1 MRNLFLINYRFCL
14 FENVKSRQRFKDGK
28 DETSRRYPVEAKL
41 FDKLNI
47 IACVNTYR
55 ENEGRGKEEKDE
67 ERKKIRKRKKKVKK
81 ERERK

>member
-14 FENVKSRQRFKDGK
+14 FESVKSRHLK
-28 DETSRRYPVEAKL
+28 PVEAKL

-47 IACVNTYR
+47 IACINTYR
-55 ENEGRGKEEKDE
+55 EKEGKVKEEKDE
-67 ERKKIRKRKKKVKK
+67 ERKKIKKKRERNKEKAEKKKERNK